1 MNELSNVP
9 SRLGT
14 ELIGQTALVTGA
26 AGGIGLAIT
35 ATLAAHGARIVA
47 WDRATKKVE
56 ALGLGGDQLE
66 CADLDLTDRSEVAA
80 RCAELFDRR
89 GVPDI
94 LVNNAGIQGPTRPI
108 EGQTDSDWDKVI
120 DINLTSVFSLCRAF
134 APAMRKKGY
143 GRIVNIASAAGVR
156 GLANGC
162 AYGASKAG
170 LIGFSMGL
178 AKELQTD
185 GVTVNCIAPAL
196 IDTELQAQ
204 MTESFRTAAA
214 SRIPMGRMG
223 LANEVAEMVTW
234 VASPACS
241 FTTGAIFDVAGGRL
255 TI

>member
-1 MNELSNVP
+1 MSHALSQP
-9 SRLGT
+9 SRRGT
-14 ELIGQTALVTGA
+14 GLTGQTALVTGA
-26 AGGIGLAIT
+26 AGGIGLAI
-35 ATLAAHGARIVA
+35 AAMLAAQGARIVA
-47 WDRATKKVE
+47 WDRATTKVE
-56 ALGLGGDQLE
+56 TLGLGANQLE
-66 CADLDLTDRSEVAA
+66 CADFDLTDRNEVGA
-80 RCAELFDRR
+80 RCDELFARR

-94 LVNNAGIQGPTRPI
+94 LINNAGIQGPTRPI
-108 EGQTDSDWDKVI
+108 EEQTDSDWDRVI
-120 DINLTSVFSLCRAF
+120 DINLTSVFALCRAF

-204 MTESFRTAAA
+204 MTEAFRAAAA

-223 LANEVAEMVTW
+223 LASEVAEIVAW

-241 FTTGAIFDVAGGRL
+241 FTTGAVFDVSGGRL
-255 TI
+255 AF

>member
-1 MNELSNVP
+1 MSDQSSQP
-9 SRLGT
+9 SRPGQD
-14 ELIGQTALVTGA
+14 LIGQTALVTGA
-26 AGGIGLAIT
+26 AGGIGLAIA
-35 ATLAAHGARIVA
+35 ATLAARGAQIVA
-47 WDRATKKVE
+47 WDRATAKVA
-56 ALGLGGDQLE
+56 ALGLGADQFECGDF
-66 CADLDLTDRSEVAA
+66 DLTDRKEVAA
-80 RCAELFDRR
+80 RCGELFARR

-94 LVNNAGIQGPTRPI
+94 LINNAGISGPTLPI
-108 EGQTDSDWDKVI
+108 EEQTDIDWDRVI
-120 DINLTSVFSLCRAF
+120 DINLTSVFSLCREF

-204 MTESFRTAAA
+204 MTDAFRAAAA
-214 SRIPMGRMG
+214 SRIPMGRLG
-223 LANEVAEMVTW
+223 LSSEVAEMVAW

-241 FTTGAIFDVAGGRL
+241 FTTGAVFDVSGGRL
-255 TI
+255 AF